1 MASSSHGKYLTR
13 LSICFLKPCGK
24 YKINLFTDSSNDHLS
39 ADDTSDIEFHD
50 AIADQNSLE
59 DKFADALDLNDNIE
73 VELSEEE
80 QLANKHKS
88 EILKNEGNAHFKN
101 TEYTEAVDK
110 YSEALK
116 ICPKKCS
123 NERAILYSNRAA
135 AYKYLDNRED
145 AINDCS
151 QAIELNPAYVKA
163 YTR

>member
-1 MASSSHGKYLTR
+1 ML
-13 LSICFLKPCGK
+13 P
-24 YKINLFTDSSNDHLS
+24 DSNDHQS
-39 ADDTSDIEFHD
+39 TDDTSDIEFHD
-50 AIADQNSLE
+50 AIADHNSLE
-59 DKFADALDLNDNIE
+59 EKFADALDINENVE

-80 QLANKHKS
+80 QLANKDKS

-116 ICPKKCS
+116 TCPNKYS

-135 AYKYLDNRED
+135 AYKYLDKREE

-151 QAIELNPAYVKA
+151 QAIELNSEYIKA